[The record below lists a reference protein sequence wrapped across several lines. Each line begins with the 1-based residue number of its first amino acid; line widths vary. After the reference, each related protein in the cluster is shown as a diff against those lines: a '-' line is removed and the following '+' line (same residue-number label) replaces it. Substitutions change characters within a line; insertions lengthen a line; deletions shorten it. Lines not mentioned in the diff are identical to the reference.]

1 MFNIVNS
8 DFRTK
13 NYQLVSGLVDIG
25 RTDQIRAELEDARN
39 PVRSYVT
46 TLATRLKEKYTRPYN
61 SAICQ
66 SRCLQDLFSP
76 AYLGW
81 RNTQTARR
89 IKTGVHILNQRK
101 NTLATV
107 QGN

>member
-13 NYQLVSGLVDIG
+13 DYQLVSGLVDIG

-46 TLATRLKEKYTRPYN
+46 TLATRLKEKYTKPYN

-101 NTLATV
+101 NTLAMV
-107 QGN
+107 QRN